1 MVITLEGTDCRFRDM
16 VRNGFLADE
25 RQDGYMGKKVHC
37 LLLVVILSTMS
48 LTGCTDD
55 ENMNAQYEGPISLIV
70 YYDDT
75 SGQIEESW
83 NQGNQ
88 QQTTGVSISFDL
100 AATSSTAG
108 AIVTITFNPGDGT
121 ETIEQNVGD
130 SGAEITYEWQTHGL
144 FIASAGAIDSEG
156 NTHNIT
162 IKIRV
167 DKHITYSINSVGVS
181 GDTMTFSMS
190 PDNEGPL
197 PNRVAITSSV
207 ENPGTLNPFAGGTAD
222 VTWELKDSEDSM
234 IGSEE
239 ATIADGS
246 TEEWTTTS
254 QSTSEGDWTLFI
266 SADGDSVNADHDVSI
281 LYLEG
286 SESPANPRP

>member
-1 MVITLEGTDCRFRDM
+1 
-16 VRNGFLADE
+16 
-25 RQDGYMGKKVHC
+25 MGKKVHC

-55 ENMNAQYEGPISLIV
+55 ENMNAEYEGPISLIV

-156 NTHNIT
+156 NTHNLT

-167 DKHITYSINSVGVS
+167 DKHITYSINSVGES

-197 PNRVAITSSV
+197 PNRVAITSSA
-207 ENPGTLNPFAGGTAD
+207 ENPGNFFVGATAD

>member
-1 MVITLEGTDCRFRDM
+1 
-16 VRNGFLADE
+16 
-25 RQDGYMGKKVHC
+25 MGKRVSC
-37 LLLVVILSTMS
+37 LLLVFILCTMS
-48 LTGCTDD
+48 LAGCTDD
-55 ENMNAQYEGPISLIV
+55 ENMNGEYEGPISLIV
-70 YYDDT
+70 YYDTT

-88 QQTTGVSISFDL
+88 QQTAGVSISFDF
-100 AATSSTAG
+100 ATSSSTAG
-108 AIVTITFNPGDGT
+108 AIVSVTLNPGDGT
-121 ETIEQNVGD
+121 ETKEQNVGED
-130 SGAEITYEWQTHGL
+130 GAEIIYEWQTHGL
-144 FIASAGAIDSEG
+144 FMVAAGVIDSEG
-156 NTHNIT
+156 NTHNTT

-167 DKHITYSINSVGVS
+167 DKNITYSINNVGED

-197 PNRVAITSSV
+197 PNRVAITSSA
-207 ENPGTLNPFAGGTAD
+207 ENQPAFLLSGAAAD
-222 VTWELKDSEDSM
+222 VTWELKDAGESM
-234 IGSEE
+234 ISSND

-266 SADGDSVNADHDVSI
+266 KADGDPVDANHGVSI
-281 LYLEG
+281 LYMEG

>member
-1 MVITLEGTDCRFRDM
+1 
-16 VRNGFLADE
+16 
-25 RQDGYMGKKVHC
+25 MGKRVRC
-37 LLLVVILSTMS
+37 LLLVFILCTMS
-48 LTGCTDD
+48 LAGCSGD
-55 ENMNAQYEGPISLIV
+55 ENMSTEYEGPISLVV
-70 YYDDT
+70 YYDST

-100 AATSSTAG
+100 AGSSSTAG
-108 AIVTITFNPGDGT
+108 AIVTVTLNPGDGT

-144 FIASAGAIDSEG
+144 FMASAGAIDSEG
-156 NTHNIT
+156 NAHNIT
-162 IKIRV
+162 VKIRV
-167 DKHITYSINSVGVS
+167 DKHITYAVNNVDED

-197 PNRVAITSSV
+197 PNRVAITSSA
-207 ENPGTLNPFAGGTAD
+207 ENQGTLFPGSSAE
-222 VTWELKDSEDSM
+222 VTWELKNAEEIMISSAERTVADDSE
-234 IGSEE
+234 EE
-239 ATIADGS
+239 VPLS
-246 TEEWTTTS
+246 S

-266 SADGDSVNADHDVSI
+266 SADGDSVTADHDVSI
-281 LYLEG
+281 LYMEG

>member
-1 MVITLEGTDCRFRDM
+1 
-16 VRNGFLADE
+16 
-25 RQDGYMGKKVHC
+25 MGKRVRC
-37 LLLVVILSTMS
+37 LLLVFILCTMS
-48 LTGCTDD
+48 LAGCSGD
-55 ENMNAQYEGPISLIV
+55 ENMSTEYEGPISLVV
-70 YYDDT
+70 YYDST

-100 AATSSTAG
+100 AGSSSTAG
-108 AIVTITFNPGDGT
+108 AIVTVTLNPGDGT

-144 FIASAGAIDSEG
+144 FMASAGAIDSEG
-156 NTHNIT
+156 NAHNIT
-162 IKIRV
+162 VKIRV
-167 DKHITYSINSVGVS
+167 DKHITYGINNVGGD

-207 ENPGTLNPFAGGTAD
+207 ENPSGSILFPGSTSD
-222 VTWELKDSEDSM
+222 VTWELKDAEDSM
-234 IGSEE
+234 VSSSD

-281 LYLEG
+281 LYMEG